1 MSNAERRR
9 SRFAGH
15 AVPQGTLSRLTAIH
29 LVPQG
34 TLPPRGPSLAYRR
47 FTLSSRG
54 PSLAAQFTLS
64 SRGPSL
70 AAQFTLSSRGP
81 SLAAQFTLSSRG
93 PSLAAQFTL
102 SRLRAIHLVNTSL
115 YARRQHPS
123 AFAPALLYLRPSLG
137 SCCRRSRTRVPPI
150 QRTVLSS

>member
-47 FTLSSRG
+47 FTLS
-54 PSLAAQFTLS
+54 
-64 SRGPSL
+64 
-70 AAQFTLSSRGP
+70 
-81 SLAAQFTLSSRG
+81 
-93 PSLAAQFTL
+93 
-102 SRLRAIHLVNTSL
+102 RLTAIHLVPEGEGIL
-115 YARRQHPS
+115 
-123 AFAPALLYLRPSLG
+123 F
-137 SCCRRSRTRVPPI
+137 CFD
-150 QRTVLSS
+150 